1 MIEIFNP
8 PPVLLDVAPEVTG
21 IVCTAE
27 PAEPV
32 SLADLALDVASGGL
46 VPLDV
51 PIFVAAP
58 APGAASEQA
67 ALEDVVSLLGCP
79 PRWDALRT
87 VAAMALAHARA
98 NRASPEEG
106 EAPIRP
112 VSSPTAAPPS
122 FEEMLAVMEA
132 AEEAMLHRG
141 HS

>member
-1 MIEIFNP
+1 
-8 PPVLLDVAPEVTG
+8 
-21 IVCTAE
+21 
-27 PAEPV
+27 
-32 SLADLALDVASGGL
+32 
-46 VPLDV
+46 
-51 PIFVAAP
+51 
-58 APGAASEQA
+58 
-67 ALEDVVSLLGCP
+67 
-79 PRWDALRT
+79 
-87 VAAMALAHARA
+87 MALAHARA